1 MGTKLVIASGKSAGK
16 AIAVKREKLLIG
28 RADECDI
35 RPLSD
40 EVSRRHCAV
49 RIEPDV
55 VWVEDLGSRNGTF
68 VNGQRIAEKTKVY
81 DDDLIKVGALEL
93 RVAGGTVRADAAP
106 QAAEPS
112 SWNDEDEVSR
122 WLLADREPSGMH
134 DTTQT
139 AAAMPMEE
147 ADGAAA
153 TEAGA
158 GGETVPPNEPPPTD
172 DSSSVTRMSIDD
184 LKASRANPGGLPKDH
199 GKSVSSSREAAAE
212 ALKKLF
218 GNRS

>member
-1 MGTKLVIASGKSAGK
+1 MTTKLVIVSGKSAGK
-16 AIAVKREKLLIG
+16 TIAIKRDQLLVG
-28 RADECDI
+28 RAEECDV

-68 VNGQRIAEKTKVY
+68 VNGNKITEKTKVF
-81 DDDLIKVGALEL
+81 DGDVIKVGNLEL
-93 RVAGGTVRADAAP
+93 RVSGGTERKETPAAASP
-106 QAAEPS
+106 A

-122 WLLADREPSGMH
+122 WLLADSTASGIIH

-139 AAAMPMEE
+139 SAVPTPVDPSGPDHASPE
-147 ADGAAA
+147 ADRSG
-153 TEAGA
+153 
-158 GGETVPPNEPPPTD
+158 
-172 DSSSVTRMSIDD
+172 VTRINIDE
-184 LKASRANPGGLPKDH
+184 LKASRTHPSGLPQEAK
-199 GKSVSSSREAAAE
+199 KTVASSREAAAE

-218 GNRS
+218 GNR

>member
-16 AIAVKREKLLIG
+16 AIAVKRDKLLIG
-28 RADECDI
+28 RAEECDI

-40 EVSRRHCAV
+40 EVSRRHCAI
-49 RIEPDV
+49 RIEPSV

-93 RVAGGTVRADAAP
+93 RVSGGTVRAAGEAVP
-106 QAAEPS
+106 KAEPT

-122 WLLADREPSGMH
+122 WLLADTEPSGMH

-139 AAAMPMEE
+139 AAALPMEGSDRP
-147 ADGAAA
+147 AIA
-153 TEAGA
+153 EAGS
-158 GGETVPPNEPPPTD
+158 GGETQPPKAPVPAG
-172 DSSSVTRMSIDD
+172 DSSSVARMSIEE
-184 LKASRANPGGLPKDH
+184 LKASRANPGALPKDN
-199 GKSVSSSREAAAE
+199 GRAPTSSREAAAE

-218 GNRS
+218 GNR

>member
-16 AIAVKREKLLIG
+16 AIAVNREKLLIG
-28 RADECDI
+28 RAEECDI

-40 EVSRRHCAV
+40 DVSRRHCAV
-49 RIEPDV
+49 RIDPGV

-81 DDDLIKVGALEL
+81 DDDLIRVGALEL
-93 RVAGGTVRADAAP
+93 RVAGGTVREAGVAAVAKAP
-106 QAAEPS
+106 DPV

-122 WLLADREPSGMH
+122 WLLADSEPSGMH

-139 AAAMPMEE
+139 VAAVPMGKNDQATA
-147 ADGAAA
+147 ADA
-153 TEAGA
+153 
-158 GGETVPPNEPPPTD
+158 GETQPPNAPVE
-172 DSSSVTRMSIDD
+172 DSSSVTRMNIEA
-184 LKASRANPGGLPKDH
+184 LKASRGNPGALPKDH
-199 GKSVSSSREAAAE
+199 GKAPTSSREAAAE

-218 GNRS
+218 GNR

>member
-1 MGTKLVIASGKSAGK
+1 MTTKLVIVSGKSAGK
-16 AIAVKREKLLIG
+16 TIAINRDQLLVG
-28 RADECDI
+28 RAEECDV

-68 VNGQRIAEKTKVY
+68 VNGSKITEKTKVY
-81 DDDLIKVGALEL
+81 DGDLIKVGNLEL
-93 RVAGGTVRADAAP
+93 RVAGGTERKPGSPGTPESPAAAP
-106 QAAEPS
+106 PA

-122 WLLADREPSGMH
+122 WLLADSTASGIVH

-139 AAAMPMEE
+139 SAVPTPADQPGPENASPE
-147 ADGAAA
+147 ADRSG
-153 TEAGA
+153 
-158 GGETVPPNEPPPTD
+158 
-172 DSSSVTRMSIDD
+172 VTRINIDE
-184 LKASRANPGGLPKDH
+184 LKASRTNPSGLPQEAK
-199 GKSVSSSREAAAE
+199 KTAASSREAAAE

-218 GNRS
+218 GNR

>member
-16 AIAVKREKLLIG
+16 AIAVKRDKLLIG
-28 RADECDI
+28 RSEECDI

-49 RIEPDV
+49 RIDPGV

-93 RVAGGTVRADAAP
+93 RVAGGTVREAGVAAAP
-106 QAAEPS
+106 KAADPA

-122 WLLADREPSGMH
+122 WLLADSEPSGMH

-139 AAAMPMEE
+139 AAAVPMGKGDQGTA
-147 ADGAAA
+147 ADA
-153 TEAGA
+153 
-158 GGETVPPNEPPPTD
+158 GETQPPNAPAPAE
-172 DSSSVTRMSIDD
+172 DSSSVTRMNIEA
-184 LKASRANPGGLPKDH
+184 LKASRGTPGALPKDH
-199 GKSVSSSREAAAE
+199 GKAPTSSREAAAE

-218 GNRS
+218 GNR